1 MASINEIINAER
13 AGLLDDEALKA
24 LNDLRSLDEAPPRND
39 DNILSAEEF
48 EAFKT
53 VVNTLGGGMVFET
66 DLDYANLY
74 GKGIAVKE
82 GVTGFVTNP
91 TVQKEVAIT
100 GAGIAAPMLLA
111 PMTGG
116 GTLPIAITNLITRFP
131 KLARV
136 VAAFTGGYGAAQPF
150 TDTQL
155 QALGYGVREAAG
167 EGVAASISSIAPAI
181 KSKLTSMAKSD
192 MKKGSAEALEQLAKS
207 KQILTPA
214 IVSENRTID
223 LMENLAENAWFGGG
237 KILKARKGAVVQAQQ
252 DIGTKLITKFANSK
266 EIAKGA
272 IDDTVEGFLNAAG
285 KNDYDVIIKNFI
297 TNGKAV
303 QQTLINTGYKNI
315 DKAVQAQSK
324 ALIKAGKLKSADQAV
339 DITGLKK
346 WAKARQ
352 TLKLTDDATQK
363 VLNDILKLGD
373 EISFSEAQQLR
384 SLYLSKTSA
393 YSIGGTTSTKFSQKI
408 AGEASNIFDKQMQK
422 EAEKLGGDVDKLWRA
437 ANEIYS
443 TSKSTFNSQF
453 MTKLIKKGGEDK
465 IFSSLIKAKNP
476 HRIKEFRNLI
486 LKQSVK
492 DGVVPNKLAAEKLWR
507 KVQSGFFSDVIYKSF
522 DESEGVLAGKKL
534 LNTIKS
540 YGGPAIKEL
549 FANNPKL
556 LTDFKTLARTLE
568 LAQTK
573 GIQGVPGGMF
583 IQLTQ
588 ASMITKGVQLG
599 GAAFVGYSGTS
610 GGLTW
615 GSGLTTAAGVA
626 VVLGGP
632 NQIAKLFTN
641 PAFVKGLTA
650 TAQAKIGSYVYTR
663 GVVQLVNSYMTAG
676 IMTQEEGDQF
686 IADGIADGNIKK
698 FAKKELERE
707 QKKDRD
713 IKLKEE
719 RKEKIKSKVKS
730 TVKTALE
737 FVGV

>member
-116 GTLPIAITNLITRFP
+116 GTLPIAITNLITKFP

-207 KQILTPA
+207 NKVLTPA

-237 KILKARKGAVVQAQQ
+237 KILKARKEAVVQAQQ

-324 ALIKAGKLKSADQAV
+324 ALIKAGKLKNVNQAV

-352 TLKLTDDATQK
+352 TLKLTDDATKK

-422 EAEKLGGDVDKLWRA
+422 AAEKLGGDVDKLWRA

-453 MTKLIKKGGEDK
+453 MTKLIKEGGEDK

-507 KVQSGFFSDVIYKSF
+507 KVQSGFFSDVIYKAF

-534 LNTIKS
+534 LTTIKS

-556 LTDFKTLARTLE
+556 LNDFKTLARTLE

-588 ASMITKGVQLG
+588 AGMITKGAQLG
-599 GAAFVGYSGTS
+599 GAALVGYSGTS

-641 PAFVKGLTA
+641 PAFVKGLTS

-698 FAKKELERE
+698 FATKELERE
-707 QKKDRD
+707 QKKDQD

>member
-1 MASINEIINAER
+1 MDINKVINAER
-13 AGLLDDEALKA
+13 FGLLNEEEQSA
-24 LNDLRSLDEAPPRND
+24 LNDLRSLEEAPPRND
-39 DNILSAEEF
+39 DNILSAEEI

-53 VVNTLGGGMVFET
+53 VVNTLGGGMVFEN
-66 DLDYANLY
+66 DYDYANLY

-82 GVTGFVTNP
+82 GVTGFVTSP
-91 TVQKEVAIT
+91 TVRKEVAIT

-116 GTLPIAITNLITRFP
+116 GTLPIAITNLITKFP

-150 TDTQL
+150 TDTQM

-167 EGVAASISSIAPAI
+167 EGVAASISSISPAI

-207 KQILTPA
+207 NKVLTPA

-223 LMENLAENAWFGGG
+223 MMENLAENAWFGGG
-237 KILKARKGAVVQAQQ
+237 KILKARKEAVVQAQQ
-252 DIGTKLITKFANSK
+252 DVGTKLITKFANSK
-266 EIAKGA
+266 EIAKEA

-285 KNDYDVIIKNFI
+285 KNDYSFIIKNFI
-297 TNGKAV
+297 TDGKAV

-346 WAKARQ
+346 WAKAQQ
-352 TLKLTDDATQK
+352 TLELSDKATKQ

-373 EISFSEAQQLR
+373 EISFSKAQELR
-384 SLYLSKTSA
+384 SIYLYKTGA
-393 YSIGGTTSTKFSQKI
+393 YSIGGTTSTPISQKI
-408 AGEASNIFDKQMQK
+408 SGEAANIFDKQMQK
-422 EAEKLGGDVDKLWRA
+422 AAEKLGGDVDKLWRA

-443 TSKSTFNSQF
+443 TSKSTFNSDF
-453 MTKLIKKGGEDK
+453 MTRLIKDGGEDK

-476 HRIKEFRNLI
+476 HRIKTFRNLI
-486 LKQSVK
+486 LNQAVK

-507 KVQSGFFSDVIYKSF
+507 KVQSGFFNDVVGKAF
-522 DESEGVLAGKKL
+522 DESDNVLAGQKL
-534 LNTIKS
+534 INAMRS
-540 YGGPAIKEL
+540 YGNPTLKEL

-556 LTDFKTLARTLE
+556 LNDFKTLAQTLK
-568 LAQTK
+568 LTQSK

-588 ASMITKGVQLG
+588 AGTITKGAQVAGTALIGKSAAG
-599 GAAFVGYSGTS
+599 GSLS
-610 GGLTW
+610 W
-615 GSGLTTAAGVA
+615 GSVGLTAAGVS

-641 PAFVKGLTA
+641 PSFIKGLTA
-650 TAQAKIGSYVYTR
+650 TSKQKMGSYAYTR

-686 IADGIADGNIKK
+686 LAEGIADGNIKK
-698 FAKKELERE
+698 FATKELERE

-719 RKEKIKSKVKS
+719 REEKIKSKVKS
-730 TVKTALE
+730 TVKKVLNL
-737 FVGV
+737 

>member
-1 MASINEIINAER
+1 MDINKVINAER
-13 AGLLDDEALKA
+13 FGLLNEEEQSA
-24 LNDLRSLDEAPPRND
+24 LNDLRSLEEAPPRND
-39 DNILSAEEF
+39 DNILSAEEI

-53 VVNTLGGGMVFET
+53 VVNTLGGGMVFEN
-66 DLDYANLY
+66 DYDYANLY

-91 TVQKEVAIT
+91 TVQKEAVIT
-100 GAGIAAPMLLA
+100 GAGIAAPMLLS
-111 PMTGG
+111 PLTGG
-116 GTLPIAITNLITRFP
+116 GTLPIAVTNLLTRFP
-131 KLARV
+131 KLSRV
-136 VAAFTGGYGAAQPF
+136 VAAFTGGYGASQPF
-150 TDTQL
+150 TDTQM

-167 EGVAASISSIAPAI
+167 EGVAAGFSSIAPAI

-192 MKKGSAEALEQLAKS
+192 MKKGSVEALEQLSKS
-207 KQILTPA
+207 NKILTPA

-324 ALIKAGKLKSADQAV
+324 ALIKAGKLKNANQAV

-352 TLKLTDDATQK
+352 TLKLTDDATKK
-363 VLNDILKLGD
+363 VLNDILNLGD
-373 EISFSEAQQLR
+373 EISFAEAQQLR
-384 SLYLSKTSA
+384 SLYLSKTGA

-408 AGEASNIFDKQMQK
+408 SGEAANIFDKQMQK
-422 EAEKLGGDVDKLWRA
+422 AAEKLGGDVDKLWRA

-453 MTKLIKKGGEDK
+453 MTKLIKDGGEDK

-486 LKQSVK
+486 LKQAVK

-507 KVQSGFFSDVIYKSF
+507 KVQSGFFSDVIYKAF

-534 LNTIKS
+534 LSTIKS

-588 ASMITKGVQLG
+588 AGMITKGAQLG
-599 GAAFVGYSGTS
+599 GAALVGYGGTKE
-610 GGLTW
+610 GLSW

-641 PAFVKGLTA
+641 PSFIKGLTA
-650 TAQAKIGSYVYTR
+650 TAKQKMGSYAYTR

-698 FAKKELERE
+698 FATKELERE

-719 RKEKIKSKVKS
+719 REEKIKSKVKS

>member
-1 MASINEIINAER
+1 MDINKVINAER
-13 AGLLDDEALKA
+13 FGLLNEEEQSA
-24 LNDLRSLDEAPPRND
+24 LNDLRSLEEAPPRND
-39 DNILSAEEF
+39 DNILSAEEI

-53 VVNTLGGGMVFET
+53 VVNTLGGGMVFEN
-66 DLDYANLY
+66 DYDYANLY

-82 GVTGFVTNP
+82 GVTGFVTSP
-91 TVQKEVAIT
+91 TVRKEVAIT
-100 GAGIAAPMLLA
+100 GAGIAAPMLLS
-111 PMTGG
+111 PVTGG
-116 GTLPIAITNLITRFP
+116 GTLPIAVTNLLTRFP
-131 KLARV
+131 KLSRV

-150 TDTQL
+150 TDTQM

-181 KSKLTSMAKSD
+181 KSKLTSLAKSD

-207 KQILTPA
+207 NKVLTPA

-223 LMENLAENAWFGGG
+223 MMENLAENAWFGGG
-237 KILKARKGAVVQAQQ
+237 KITTARKEAVVQAQQ

-266 EIAKGA
+266 EIAKEA

-285 KNDYDVIIKNFI
+285 KNDYSFIIKNFI
-297 TNGKAV
+297 TDGKAV

-346 WAKARQ
+346 WAKAQQ
-352 TLKLTDDATQK
+352 TLELSDKATKQ

-373 EISFSEAQQLR
+373 EISFSKAQELR
-384 SLYLSKTSA
+384 SIYLYKTGA
-393 YSIGGTTSTKFSQKI
+393 YSIGGTTSTPISQKI
-408 AGEASNIFDKQMQK
+408 SGEAANIFDRQMQK
-422 EAEKLGGDVDKLWRA
+422 AAEKLGGDVDKLWRA

-443 TSKSTFNSQF
+443 TSKSTFNSDF
-453 MTKLIKKGGEDK
+453 MTRLIKEGGEDK

-476 HRIKEFRNLI
+476 HRIKTFRNLI
-486 LKQSVK
+486 LNQAVK

-507 KVQSGFFSDVIYKSF
+507 KVQSGFFNDVVGKAF
-522 DESEGVLAGKKL
+522 DESDNVLAGQKL
-534 LNTIKS
+534 INAMRS
-540 YGGPAIKEL
+540 YGNPTLKEL

-556 LTDFKTLARTLE
+556 LNDFKTLAQTLK
-568 LAQTK
+568 LTQSK

-588 ASMITKGVQLG
+588 AGTITKGAQVAGTALIGKSAAG
-599 GAAFVGYSGTS
+599 GSLS
-610 GGLTW
+610 W
-615 GSGLTTAAGVA
+615 GSVGLTAAGVS

-641 PAFVKGLTA
+641 PSFIKGLTA
-650 TAQAKIGSYVYTR
+650 TSKQKMGSYAYTR

-686 IADGIADGNIKK
+686 LAEGIADGNIKK
-698 FAKKELERE
+698 FATKELERE

-719 RKEKIKSKVKS
+719 REEKIKSKVKS
-730 TVKTALE
+730 TVKKVLNL
-737 FVGV
+737 

>member
-1 MASINEIINAER
+1 MDINKVINAER
-13 AGLLDDEALKA
+13 FGLLNEEEQSA
-24 LNDLRSLDEAPPRND
+24 LNDLRSLEEAPPRND
-39 DNILSAEEF
+39 DNILSAEEI

-53 VVNTLGGGMVFET
+53 VVNTLGGGMVFEN
-66 DLDYANLY
+66 DYDYANLY

-91 TVQKEVAIT
+91 TVQKEAVIT
-100 GAGIAAPMLLA
+100 GAGIAAPMLLS
-111 PMTGG
+111 PLTGG
-116 GTLPIAITNLITRFP
+116 GTLPIAVTNLLTRFP
-131 KLARV
+131 KLSRV

-150 TDTQL
+150 TDTQM

-167 EGVAASISSIAPAI
+167 EGVAAGFSSIAPAI
-181 KSKLTSMAKSD
+181 KSKLTSLAKSD

-207 KQILTPA
+207 NKVITPA

-223 LMENLAENAWFGGG
+223 MMENLAENAWFGGG
-237 KILKARKGAVVQAQQ
+237 KITTARKEAVVQAQQ

-266 EIAKGA
+266 EIAKEA

-285 KNDYDVIIKNFI
+285 KNDYSFIIKNFI
-297 TNGKAV
+297 TDGKAV

-346 WAKARQ
+346 WAKAQQ
-352 TLKLTDDATQK
+352 TLELSDKATKQ

-373 EISFSEAQQLR
+373 EISFSKAQELR
-384 SLYLSKTSA
+384 SIYLYKTGA
-393 YSIGGTTSTKFSQKI
+393 YSIGGTTSTPISQKI
-408 AGEASNIFDKQMQK
+408 SGEAANIFDRQMQK
-422 EAEKLGGDVDKLWRA
+422 AAEKLGGDVDKLWRA

-453 MTKLIKKGGEDK
+453 MTRLIKDGGEDK

-476 HRIKEFRNLI
+476 HRIKTFRNLI
-486 LKQSVK
+486 LNQAVK

-507 KVQSGFFSDVIYKSF
+507 KVQSGFFNDVVGKAF
-522 DESEGVLAGKKL
+522 DESDNVLAGHKL
-534 LNTIKS
+534 INAMRS
-540 YGGPAIKEL
+540 YGNPTLKEL

-556 LTDFKTLARTLE
+556 LKDFKTLAQTLK
-568 LAQTK
+568 LTQSK

-588 ASMITKGVQLG
+588 AGTITKGAQVAGTALIGKSAAG
-599 GAAFVGYSGTS
+599 GSLS
-610 GGLTW
+610 W
-615 GSGLTTAAGVA
+615 GSVGLTAAGVS

-641 PAFVKGLTA
+641 PSFIKGLTA
-650 TAQAKIGSYVYTR
+650 TAKQKMGSYAYTR

-698 FAKKELERE
+698 FATKELERE
-707 QKKDRD
+707 QKKERD

-719 RKEKIKSKVKS
+719 REEKIKSKVKS

>member
-1 MASINEIINAER
+1 MDINKVINAER
-13 AGLLDDEALKA
+13 FGLLNEEEQSA
-24 LNDLRSLDEAPPRND
+24 LNDLRSLEEAPPRND
-39 DNILSAEEF
+39 DNILSAEEI

-53 VVNTLGGGMVFET
+53 VVNTLGGGMVFEN
-66 DLDYANLY
+66 DYDYANLY

-82 GVTGFVTNP
+82 GVTGFVTSP
-91 TVQKEVAIT
+91 TVRKEVAIT

-116 GTLPIAITNLITRFP
+116 GTLPIAITNLITKFP

-150 TDTQL
+150 TDTQM

-181 KSKLTSMAKSD
+181 KSKLTSLAKSD

-207 KQILTPA
+207 NKVLTPA

-223 LMENLAENAWFGGG
+223 MMENLAENAWFGGG
-237 KILKARKGAVVQAQQ
+237 KITTARKEAVVQAQQ

-266 EIAKGA
+266 EIAKEA

-285 KNDYDVIIKNFI
+285 KNDYSFIIKNFI
-297 TNGKAV
+297 TDGKAV

-346 WAKARQ
+346 WAKAQQ
-352 TLKLTDDATQK
+352 TLELSDKATKQ

-373 EISFSEAQQLR
+373 EISFSKAQELR
-384 SLYLSKTSA
+384 SIYLYKTGA
-393 YSIGGTTSTKFSQKI
+393 YSIGGTTSTPISQKI
-408 AGEASNIFDKQMQK
+408 SGEAANIFDKQMQK
-422 EAEKLGGDVDKLWRA
+422 AAEKLGGDVDKLWRA

-443 TSKSTFNSQF
+443 TSKSTFNSDF
-453 MTKLIKKGGEDK
+453 MTRLIKEGGEDK

-476 HRIKEFRNLI
+476 HRIKTFRNLI
-486 LKQSVK
+486 LNQAVK

-507 KVQSGFFSDVIYKSF
+507 KVQSGFFNDVVGKAF
-522 DESEGVLAGKKL
+522 DESDNVLAGQKL
-534 LNTIKS
+534 INAMRS
-540 YGGPAIKEL
+540 YGNPTLKEL

-556 LTDFKTLARTLE
+556 LNDFKTLAQTLK
-568 LAQTK
+568 LTQSK

-588 ASMITKGVQLG
+588 AGTITKGAQVAGTALIGKSAAG
-599 GAAFVGYSGTS
+599 GSLS
-610 GGLTW
+610 W
-615 GSGLTTAAGVA
+615 GSVGLTAAGVS

-641 PAFVKGLTA
+641 PAFVKGLTS

-686 IADGIADGNIKK
+686 LAEGIADGNIKK
-698 FAKKELERE
+698 FATKELERE

-719 RKEKIKSKVKS
+719 REEKIKSKVKS
-730 TVKTALE
+730 TVKKVLNL
-737 FVGV
+737 

>member
-1 MASINEIINAER
+1 MDINKVINAER
-13 AGLLDDEALKA
+13 FGLLNEEEQSA
-24 LNDLRSLDEAPPRND
+24 LNDLRSLEEAPPRND
-39 DNILSAEEF
+39 DNILSAEEI

-53 VVNTLGGGMVFET
+53 VVNTLGGGMVFEN
-66 DLDYANLY
+66 DYDYANLY

-100 GAGIAAPMLLA
+100 GAGIAAPMALA
-111 PMTGG
+111 PLTGG
-116 GTLPIAITNLITRFP
+116 GTLPIAITNLITKFP

-150 TDTQL
+150 TDTQM

-181 KSKLTSMAKSD
+181 KSKLTSLAKSD

-207 KQILTPA
+207 NKVLTPA

-223 LMENLAENAWFGGG
+223 MMENLAENAWFGGG
-237 KILKARKGAVVQAQQ
+237 KITTARKEAVVQAQQ

-266 EIAKGA
+266 EIAKEA

-285 KNDYDVIIKNFI
+285 KNDYSFIIKNFI
-297 TNGKAV
+297 TDGKAV

-346 WAKARQ
+346 WAKAQQ
-352 TLKLTDDATQK
+352 TLELSDKATKQ

-373 EISFSEAQQLR
+373 EISFSKAQELR
-384 SLYLSKTSA
+384 SIYLYKTGA
-393 YSIGGTTSTKFSQKI
+393 YSIGGTTSTPISQKI
-408 AGEASNIFDKQMQK
+408 SGEAANIFDRQMQK
-422 EAEKLGGDVDKLWRA
+422 AAEKLGGDVDKLWRA

-443 TSKSTFNSQF
+443 TSKSTFNTQF
-453 MTKLIKKGGEDK
+453 MTKLIKEGGEDQ
-465 IFSSLIKAKNP
+465 IFSRLIKAKNP
-476 HRIKEFRNLI
+476 HRIKTFRNLI
-486 LKQSVK
+486 LNQAVK

-507 KVQSGFFSDVIYKSF
+507 KVQSGFFNDVVGKAF
-522 DESEGVLAGKKL
+522 DESDNVLAGQKL
-534 LNTIKS
+534 INAMRS
-540 YGGPAIKEL
+540 YGNPTLKEL

-556 LTDFKTLARTLE
+556 LNDFKTLAQTLK
-568 LAQTK
+568 LTQSK

-588 ASMITKGVQLG
+588 AGTITKGAQVAGTALIGKSAAG
-599 GAAFVGYSGTS
+599 GSLS
-610 GGLTW
+610 W
-615 GSGLTTAAGVA
+615 GSVGLTAAGVS

-641 PAFVKGLTA
+641 PSFIKGLTA
-650 TAQAKIGSYVYTR
+650 TSKQKMGSYAYTR

-686 IADGIADGNIKK
+686 LAEGIADGNIKK
-698 FAKKELERE
+698 FATKELERE

-719 RKEKIKSKVKS
+719 REEKIKSKVKS
-730 TVKTALE
+730 TVKKVLNL
-737 FVGV
+737 